1 MQTVLPWL
9 AAFLGLLGNCGWWL
23 FCFNRV
29 NAFGYPRP
37 IAKIGEKVC
46 ITLCFLI
53 PAGIFLSHP
62 EAVRSWL
69 TGDSFWPS
77 GSMIPLQWWLGSSLL
92 SLAVLSPLWLES
104 RRWLKPPPNLV
115 QVEGNLFRVHRE
127 LDGGSASD
135 LKTRLWARVP
145 FNEWAH
151 LEVNRKTLR
160 LPRKILAAEGL
171 KIGHLS
177 DLHFTGQYRPQHYH
191 FVIGQLMSLQPDLIF
206 ISGDI
211 IDFQHCMPMV
221 DEVLK
226 GLSAPL
232 GCYFVLGNHERR
244 LKHVPTLVDRLTS
257 LGFIDLG
264 LSSHDIQV
272 RDLRI
277 QMLGNESPWFNRRA
291 TAASLDAGLLE
302 PGAGELEPSQ
312 SAGEASLLRLGV
324 AHTPDCIGW
333 ARRHRLD
340 LLLAGHT
347 HGGQA
352 RFPWIGPLVAP
363 SLHGSKFASGVFLLP
378 PTLMHVSRG
387 VAGTHTIR
395 WRCPPEVSVL
405 KLTNP

>member
-1 MQTVLPWL
+1 
-9 AAFLGLLGNCGWWL
+9 
-23 FCFNRV
+23 V
-29 NAFGYPRP
+29 N
-37 IAKIGEKVC
+37 
-46 ITLCFLI
+46 
-53 PAGIFLSHP
+53 H
-62 EAVRSWL
+62 
-69 TGDSFWPS
+69 
-77 GSMIPLQWWLGSSLL
+77 
-92 SLAVLSPLWLES
+92 
-104 RRWLKPPPNLV
+104 
-115 QVEGNLFRVHRE
+115 
-127 LDGGSASD
+127 
-135 LKTRLWARVP
+135 
-145 FNEWAH
+145 
-151 LEVNRKTLR
+151 KTLR
-160 LPRKILAAEGL
+160 LPRKIPAAEGL

-264 LSSHDIQV
+264 VSSHDIQV

-291 TAASLDAGLLE
+291 TATSFDAGLLK
-302 PGAGELEPSQ
+302 PGAGASEPPH
-312 SAGEASLLRLGV
+312 SAGETSLLRLGV

-378 PTLMHVSRG
+378 PTVMHVSRG